1 MTLYTMRKFIFGI
14 LFTVGFTVSAQDS
27 LRVLTLEECID
38 MALSRNLTIKRA
50 QNNLMGAQSNKRQA
64 YYNFA
69 PNLNGSGSFNLIDGA
84 FFDSNSGNFLNSSF
98 ENSNVSV
105 SSNLVIFNAFAN
117 HHLLNRRKAERDAA
131 QYTLEDNRI
140 TTRATVIRNYL
151 VVLLDKENLKIST
164 QRLELLDK
172 QFEREKKR
180 VSVGVG
186 ALDNVYS
193 LQSQVSSEKLNNV
206 NLANTYRRDL
216 LVLLQS
222 IQFDEPNTK
231 EIQIQDLEIE
241 ELQQLTNVEDFKV
254 ILDEILNYSYGLKSA
269 ESSKKASTFFLK
281 QTKSSRYPSFELDAG
296 IGSQYSSVLQAEY
309 FDQIQDA
316 RRLFLGASL
325 RIPIFNRYSTQNR
338 IDQARVVMRNS
349 ELDYTQALQNITNSA
364 QSDYLDLIAAQT
376 QYETALE
383 NYEAQK
389 SSFEFIKKRFETG
402 NTDFYTYQES
412 LNNKNAAEAQLAN
425 AKYTIVFRK
434 RILDL
439 YRGK

>member
-1 MTLYTMRKFIFGI
+1 MRKFIFGI
-14 LFTVGFTVSAQDS
+14 VFFVGVTVVAQDS
-27 LRVLTLEECID
+27 VRVLSLEECID
-38 MALSRNLTIKRA
+38 IALSRNLLIKRA
-50 QNNLMGAQSNKRQA
+50 QNNLTGAQSNNLQA
-64 YYNFA
+64 HLNYL
-69 PNLNGSGSFNLIDGA
+69 PNLNASGNFNLIDGA
-84 FFDSNSGNFLNSSF
+84 FFDSNSGNFLTSSF
-98 ENSNVSV
+98 ENSNVGIN
-105 SSNLVIFNAFAN
+105 SNLVIFNAFAN
-117 HHLLNRRKAERDAA
+117 HHLLNRRKAERNSA
-131 QYTLEDNRI
+131 QYNLEDTRI
-140 TTRATVIRNYL
+140 ATRATIIRNYL
-151 VVLLDKENLKIST
+151 VVLLDKENLRIST
-164 QRLELLDK
+164 QRLNLLEN
-172 QFEREKKR
+172 QFDREKKR

-193 LQSQVSSEKLNNV
+193 LQSQVSTEKLNNV

-216 LVLLQS
+216 LTLLQS
-222 IQFDEPNTK
+222 IQFNEPNSR

-241 ELQQLTNVEDFKV
+241 ELQQLTSVEEFGV

-269 ESSKKASTFFLK
+269 ASSQVASSHFLK
-281 QTKSSRYPSFELDAG
+281 QTKSNRYPTVDIDAG
-296 IGSQYSSVLQAEY
+296 IGSQYSSALQAEY
-309 FDQIQDA
+309 LDQIQDA
-316 RRLFLGASL
+316 RRLYLSASL
-325 RIPIFNRYSTQNR
+325 SIPIFSRYNTQNR
-338 IDQARVVMRNS
+338 IDQARVAQLNS

-364 QSDYLDLIAAQT
+364 QSDYLDLISAQT